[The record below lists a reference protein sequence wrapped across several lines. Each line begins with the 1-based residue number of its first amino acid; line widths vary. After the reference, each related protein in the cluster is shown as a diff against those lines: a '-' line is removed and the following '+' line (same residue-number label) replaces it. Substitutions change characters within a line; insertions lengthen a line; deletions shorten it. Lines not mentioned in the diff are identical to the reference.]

1 MWFVLLEF
9 NIFLLN
15 VYVLY
20 FIPLLVLGYG
30 FCISLLNFKF
40 SSLFCLFSSW
50 FILRFLCSTKIVS
63 HFLRN
68 FCRTRFSFVRKA
80 DGALSHSLSHACT
93 ERVRN
98 EESERVLSGNPFAH
112 VDPKGWKIS
121 LSNYRT
127 KIFFLFCILYSYW
140 LVYPEIGGKVR
151 GVIN

>member
-68 FCRTRFSFVRKA
+68 FCRTRFSFVHKA
-80 DGALSHSLSHACT
+80 DGALSHSLSNACT

-98 EESERVLSGNPFAH
+98 EERESERVLSGNPFAH
-112 VDPKGWKIS
+112 VDPKG
-121 LSNYRT
+121 
-127 KIFFLFCILYSYW
+127 
-140 LVYPEIGGKVR
+140 
-151 GVIN
+151 

>member
-1 MWFVLLEF
+1 MYFVFHSTLH
-9 NIFLLN
+9 
-15 VYVLY
+15 
-20 FIPLLVLGYG
+20 VLGYG

-40 SSLFCLFSSW
+40 SFYSW

-68 FCRTRFSFVRKA
+68 FCRTRFFLLFVKRTA
-80 DGALSHSLSHACT
+80 HSLILSRAFVHGKYQM
-93 ERVRN
+93 R
-98 EESERVLSGNPFAH
+98 ESERALSGNPFAH

-127 KIFFLFCILYSYW
+127 KIFLFCILYSYW
-140 LVYPEIGGKVR
+140 LVYPERGGKVR